1 VGFGAAWGELAWC
14 SSGWSPIPMHAS
26 LQKSTALSS
35 VRFTELS
42 TGQRRWFVVGAH
54 GIVGVIAG
62 HQSMERARAILR
74 IFPELSSGGVTL
86 RNIWRPY
93 HGTRQNRRW
102 RYILKYLYLARDGK
116 RRKLRGAQNIE
127 NWRGRVGVENWRGKV
142 RYILRLASRV
152 YFTACGW
159 GIILRNVKI

>member
-1 VGFGAAWGELAWC
+1 
-14 SSGWSPIPMHAS
+14 
-26 LQKSTALSS
+26 
-35 VRFTELS
+35 
-42 TGQRRWFVVGAH
+42 VVGAH

-62 HQSMERARAILR
+62 HQFMERARAILR

-127 NWRGRVGVENWRGKV
+127 NWRGRESIKNWHGRESIKNWRGELAIFSPQKCNDQNTLWRGGSLIRMPHQIRDADSWAAV
-142 RYILRLASRV
+142 RSGCLIR
-152 YFTACGW
+152 
-159 GIILRNVKI
+159 